1 MEDQKDTLLAKNIS
15 ALNYIGMWPPKNK
28 KYRWLYSIY
37 SKLVLTWF
45 VTFTTSEFIE
55 MKNIY
60 HDFKELTVNAGVSL
74 LYGVQIAKVYI
85 VLFRRKKVEGLVNVI
100 RKTENEILSTDDE
113 DLKKILHS
121 YVAQNVNVYVRFGYL
136 VLGTIVAFFINPL
149 MQYWFLPQEEVPI
162 GNDTSAGINKLP
174 LIFSSWFPF
183 NKYDPPSHY
192 FYAFGF
198 QFVSGT
204 IGATYVGTWDILI
217 FGLMIFGIGQ
227 FRILQYYLKNLVPS
241 DHGYGGKTLTNTE
254 LYSRFKKCVIHH
266 DLIIQ

>member
-1 MEDQKDTLLAKNIS
+1 MEDEENILLAKNIS

-28 KYRWLYSIY
+28 KFRWLYSIY
-37 SKLVLTWF
+37 SKLVFIWF

-100 RKTENEILSTDDE
+100 RKTENEILSSDDE
-113 DLKKILHS
+113 DLKKILHE
-121 YVAQNVNVYVRFGYL
+121 YVAQNVKVYVSFGYL
-136 VLGTIVAFFINPL
+136 VVGTIVAFFINPF
-149 MQYWFLPQEEVPI
+149 MQYWFLPHEEVLYNNGTGTGRDKI
-162 GNDTSAGINKLP
+162 P

-183 NKYDPPSHY
+183 NKYEPVSHY

-198 QFVSGT
+198 QLVSGT

-227 FRILQYYLKNLVPS
+227 FRILQYYLKSLVPVE
-241 DHGYGGKTLTNTE
+241 HGQAGKTLTNTE
-254 LYSRFKKCVIHH
+254 LYNRFKKCVIHH
-266 DLIIQ
+266 DLVIQ